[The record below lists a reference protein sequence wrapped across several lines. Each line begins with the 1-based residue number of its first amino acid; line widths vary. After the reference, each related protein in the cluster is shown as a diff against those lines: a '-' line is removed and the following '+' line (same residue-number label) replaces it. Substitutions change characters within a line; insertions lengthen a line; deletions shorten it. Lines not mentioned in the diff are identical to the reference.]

1 MKTPNTNKLA
11 FAKNAIVELNDDHLR
26 SVNGGSLLTVAI
38 TVAISVAVGY
48 TVEQMLD

>member
-1 MKTPNTNKLA
+1 MKTQNTNKLA
-11 FAKNAIVELNDDHLR
+11 FAKSAIVELNDDHLR
-26 SVNGGSLLTVAI
+26 NVNGGSLLTVAI